1 MPEVGDGHSQYRIDE
16 LARAAGTTVR
26 NVRAYQDRGLIPAPR
41 RVGRVG
47 FYADAH
53 LARLRLIGSLLDRG
67 YTLANIAELLA
78 AWERGQDIGALL
90 GFETALAAPWAAE
103 DLPTMTADDL
113 ARMLGVGGGG
123 SEGGGLDT
131 ALVEQAVALGLLERD
146 GDRFRVANPSALE
159 VGALLLRAG
168 VPLRAILDAA
178 AGLRDD
184 VDRLAR
190 RFVDLVDSH
199 VFEPRGEPPP
209 PEDVPGLAALVD
221 RLRPLTTQVVETELA
236 RAMERHIR
244 RRFGEHLERFAGAL
258 RTPGGGPGSG
268 SPGSDDDGT
277 GPPGPGTDSH
287 GRGG

>member
-1 MPEVGDGHSQYRIDE
+1 MPEGGPGRSQYRIDE

-47 FYADAH
+47 LYTDAH
-53 LARLRLIGSLLDRG
+53 LARLRLIGSLLERG

-90 GFETALAAPWAAE
+90 GFETALAAPWAAQ
-103 DLPTMTADDL
+103 DGPTMTADEL
-113 ARMLGVGGGG
+113 ARMLGIDGGGP
-123 SEGGGLDT
+123 EGGGLDAVLT
-131 ALVEQAVALGLLERD
+131 EQAVALGLLERD

-159 VGALLLRAG
+159 VGALLARAG
-168 VPLRAILDAA
+168 VPLAAIVEAA

-209 PEDVPGLAALVD
+209 PEDVPELAALVD
-221 RLRPLTTQVVETELA
+221 RLRPLTTQVVGTELA

-244 RRFGEHLERFAGAL
+244 QRFGEHLQRFAGAL
-258 RTPGGGPGSG
+258 RTSEGAPGAHPGAA
-268 SPGSDDDGT
+268 PGR
-277 GPPGPGTDSH
+277 
-287 GRGG
+287 RGA